1 MQIDDKL
8 GGTDPTGAL
17 VVVERREGPVF
28 EAKWRRRG
36 RQVKRR
42 VGPAWL
48 EREAP
53 GEDWRPRRGRIPE
66 GYLDEKRA
74 TVRMAE
80 LIAEHD
86 RVERTIEAGER
97 ERQERGVTLRE
108 LAAEWLEHLE
118 RERGAKPSTLS
129 DYRYMLAEPGT
140 PHKRGKGKSPGHV
153 MAALGDRPAAKVT
166 TREVSAFL
174 RSLDG
179 SGVSPRTVN
188 KYRQMLSAIFN
199 YGRRA
204 DTYSLPANPVEA
216 TTKRREPPP
225 AVLDFYEPEEIET
238 LAQAAA
244 DGWHHGPLPA
254 HVDDEEIAWRRRED
268 LQDGE
273 LFRIAAYTGLRL
285 GELLALRWGD
295 IDLEARRLIV
305 HRAVSAGIE
314 GPTKSWQARFI
325 PLADPAA
332 EALMRLQARIDYT
345 AREDYVFCSRLGRR
359 LDPSAVRRRFKG
371 TRDVVG
377 LRPLRFHALRH
388 AAGSL
393 IARHADARFV
403 QEFLGHSRI
412 TTTERYMHAK
422 ARPEDVERVN
432 LAFRVATTHQPE
444 RA

>member
-8 GGTDPTGAL
+8 GGIDPTGAL
-17 VVVERREGPVF
+17 IVVKRREGPVY

-48 EREAP
+48 ERGAP
-53 GEDWRPRRGRIPE
+53 GEDWRPRRGRMPE

-80 LIAEHD
+80 LIAEYEQ
-86 RVERTIEAGER
+86 REREIEAGER
-97 ERQERGVTLRE
+97 ERQERGVTFRE

-140 PHKRGKGKSPGHV
+140 PHRRGKGKSPGHV
-153 MAALGDRPAAKVT
+153 MAALGDRPAAKIT
-166 TREVSAFL
+166 TREISAFL

-199 YGRRA
+199 YWRRA
-204 DTYSLPANPVEA
+204 DTHSLQVNPVEA

-225 AVLDFYEPEEIET
+225 AVLDFYEPEEIEA
-238 LAQAAA
+238 LAQSAA
-244 DGWHHGPLPA
+244 DGWHRCPLPA

-268 LQDGE
+268 LQDAE
-273 LFRIAAYTGLRL
+273 LFRLAAYTGLRL
-285 GELLALRWGD
+285 GELLALRWED

-305 HRAVSAGIE
+305 HRAVSAGVE

-332 EALMRLQARIDYT
+332 DALMRLQARVDYT

-371 TRDVVG
+371 ARDAIG

-432 LAFRVATTHQPE
+432 LAFRAATAHQPE